1 MVKVIDKIKSWFKR
15 KPRLEERYTLNRKH
29 LGRSEDLKQFLETRQ
44 SCCDCFGIKLTV
56 IEDDNFPDHLYGHV
70 ELVDN
75 GKVIESALLKKG
87 DLGLVRC
94 EFYGNK
100 NN

>member
-1 MVKVIDKIKSWFKR
+1 MIRKFTSQRIK
-15 KPRLEERYTLNRKH
+15 LEERYTLNRKY
-29 LGRSEDLKQFLETRQ
+29 LGRSEDLKLFLEKRQ

-56 IEDDNFPDHLYGHV
+56 IEDDNFPDHQYGYV

-100 NN
+100 SN

>member
-1 MVKVIDKIKSWFKR
+1 MNWLKRMIRKFTSQRIK
-15 KPRLEERYTLNRKH
+15 LEERYTLNRKY
-29 LGRSEDLKQFLETRQ
+29 LGRSEDLKQFLEARQ
-44 SCCDCFGIKLTV
+44 SSCDCFGIKLTV
-56 IEDDNFPDHLYGHV
+56 IEGDNFPDHQYGYV

-75 GKVIESALLKKG
+75 GKVIESALLEKG

>member
-1 MVKVIDKIKSWFKR
+1 MNWIKRMIR
-15 KPRLEERYTLNRKH
+15 KFTSQRIKLEERYTLNRKY

-56 IEDDNFPDHLYGHV
+56 IEDDNFPDHQYGYV

-87 DLGLVRC
+87 DLGVVRC

>member
-1 MVKVIDKIKSWFKR
+1 MNWIKRMIR
-15 KPRLEERYTLNRKH
+15 KLTSQRIKLEERYTLNRKY
-29 LGRSEDLKQFLETRQ
+29 LGRSEDLKQFLEKRQ
-44 SCCDCFGIKLTV
+44 SSCDYFGIKLTV
-56 IEDDNFPDHLYGHV
+56 IEDDNFPDHQYGYV

-94 EFYGNK
+94 VFYGNK

>member
-1 MVKVIDKIKSWFKR
+1 MIRKFTSQRIK
-15 KPRLEERYTLNRKH
+15 LEERYTLNRKY
-29 LGRSEDLKQFLETRQ
+29 LGRSEDLKLFLEKRQ
-44 SCCDCFGIKLTV
+44 SSCDYFGIKLTV
-56 IEDDNFPDHLYGHV
+56 IEDDNFPDHQYGYV

-75 GKVIESALLKKG
+75 GKVVESALLKRG

-100 NN
+100 SN